1 MAYPNTSQYA
11 TISTQNSSG
20 KLNTS
25 ISFTVCTIFFI
36 FSIPFFSL
44 ICRPAPVLAH
54 LHREGSYDYL
64 YFSITTIIFFA
75 NSNDS
80 ELQFCK
86 HSSFHCSNSTWV
98 SSRLNTIISA
108 IWGVAFTNSSL
119 SVIIPLSFLPDPC
132 YHDFVMCLGSSG
144 YRAL

>member
-36 FSIPFFSL
+36 FSVPFFSL

-54 LHREGSYDYL
+54 LHREGSRFITILL
-64 YFSITTIIFFA
+64 YHQLNA
-75 NSNDS
+75 QDNS
-80 ELQFCK
+80 Q
-86 HSSFHCSNSTWV
+86 
-98 SSRLNTIISA
+98 
-108 IWGVAFTNSSL
+108 
-119 SVIIPLSFLPDPC
+119 DPKEP
-132 YHDFVMCLGSSG
+132 V
-144 YRAL
+144 